1 VLAGGISYKSSYP
14 YLGGFIVKPKDA
26 AGTNLSRRAFIRNTA
41 AGAATIAGA
50 SLLQESQAS
59 AAIAAN
65 SQSKAISSLTPKE
78 ALETEVLVVGAGT
91 AGLAAA
97 VSAAQSGAKVVL
109 IEKSPTYTALG
120 GDNTAIGSRLQKKL
134 GIEIDRD
141 EVVRSL
147 MRWGGNKPDARLI
160 RLWAANCG
168 KVMDWLMDMAEAAG
182 LRTALYIPTTLDA
195 NAALIDKWPNPTGFP
210 ASWNFRSEFPIEY
223 PTAHRWNEGANQRL
237 LLGVLEKNALK
248 NSVKIFYSTRAS
260 QLLAGARRRITGVLA
275 ETEAGDYV
283 QINANKAVLLCTGD
297 YGSNPDMMRQYCPQA
312 ADLANSKANLK
323 RTLNVPF
330 NTGDGHRMA
339 MQMGAVMELGPHAPM
354 AHMFHVMGT
363 DAFLRVN
370 KFGERYENEDVDTQ
384 SIANQ
389 CLQQNGYW
397 VIFDESW
404 PEDIPQMGLGF
415 RRIWRADAST
425 RKDFETRLKSGR
437 ILKADTIAELGA
449 KMKVPEKTFRATIDR
464 YNALAS
470 QGKDLDFG
478 KRADRLTAIDQPPF
492 YAGWSD
498 TPDFLA
504 VMGGLIVNPRLQPLD
519 AKGKVIE
526 GLYLAGNTVGR
537 RFANDY
543 PVMLPGLSHSM
554 AWTHGFLAGK
564 YAAEELA

>member
-1 VLAGGISYKSSYP
+1 VRL
-14 YLGGFIVKPKDA
+14 KDT
-26 AGTNLSRRAFIRNTA
+26 AGTNLSRRDFIRNTTT
-41 AGAATIAGA
+41 GAATIAGT
-50 SLLQESQAS
+50 SLLQERNAS
-59 AAIAAN
+59 AATAVS
-65 SQSKAISSLTPKE
+65 SQTNAFSALSTKE
-78 ALETEVLVVGAGT
+78 ALETEVLIVGAGT

-134 GIEIDRD
+134 GIEIDID

-160 RLWAANCG
+160 RLWAMNCG
-168 KVMDWLMDMAEAAG
+168 KVMDWIMDMTEAAD
-182 LRTALYIPTTLDA
+182 LRTALYIPTALDA
-195 NAALIDKWPNPTGFP
+195 SAALIDKWPNPTGFP
-210 ASWNFRSEFPIEY
+210 AGYNYRNEFPIEY

-237 LLGVLEKNALK
+237 LLGVLEQNALK
-248 NSVKIFYSTRAS
+248 NGVKIFYNTRAA
-260 QLLAGARRRITGVLA
+260 QLLAGAQRRINGVLV
-275 ETEAGDYV
+275 ETKAGDYV
-283 QINANKAVLLCTGD
+283 QIDARKAVLICTGD
-297 YGSNPDMMRQYCPQA
+297 YGSNPEMMRQYCPQA

-323 RTLNVPF
+323 RALDVPF

-354 AHMFHVMGT
+354 AHMFHAMGT

-370 KFGERYENEDVDTQ
+370 KFGKRYENEDVDTQ

-389 CLQQNGYW
+389 CLQQGGYW
-397 VIFDESW
+397 VVFDESW
-404 PEDIPQMGLGF
+404 PEDVPKMGVGF
-415 RRIWRADAST
+415 QRVWRADASI
-425 RKDFETRLKSGR
+425 RKIFESRLKSGK
-437 ILKADTIAELGA
+437 ILKADTIAELAA
-449 KMKVPEKTFRATIDR
+449 KMKIPAEAFKATITR
-464 YNALAS
+464 YNILAQ

-478 KRADRLTAIDQPPF
+478 KRNDRLTAIDQAPF
-492 YAGWSD
+492 YASWSD

-504 VMGGLIVNPRLQPLD
+504 VMGGLVVNPRLQPLD
-519 AKGKVIE
+519 AKGNVIE

-554 AWTHGFLAGK
+554 AWTHGYLAGK
-564 YAAEELA
+564 FAAEEHI

>member
-1 VLAGGISYKSSYP
+1 MIS
-14 YLGGFIVKPKDA
+14 KDA
-26 AGTNLSRRAFIRNTA
+26 AGTNLSRRDFIRNTT
-41 AGAATIAGA
+41 AGAATIAGTG
-50 SLLQESQAS
+50 LLQERKAS
-59 AAIAAN
+59 AATAAN
-65 SQSKAISSLTPKE
+65 SQTNAVSVLSAKD
-78 ALETEVLVVGAGT
+78 ALETEVLVIGAGT
-91 AGLAAA
+91 AGLTAA
-97 VSAAQSGAKVVL
+97 VSAAQAGAKVVL

-134 GIEIDRD
+134 GIEIDID

-168 KVMDWLMDMAEAAG
+168 KIMDWLINITEAAG
-182 LRTALYIPTTLDA
+182 LRTALYIPTALDA
-195 NAALIDKWPNPTGFP
+195 TAALIDKWPHPTGFP
-210 ASWNFRSEFPIEY
+210 ASWNFRNEFPIEY

-237 LLGVLEKNALK
+237 MLGTLEQNALK
-248 NSVKIFYSTRAS
+248 NGVKIFYKTRAA
-260 QLLAGARRRITGVLA
+260 QLLAGSKRRITGVLA

-283 QINANKAVLLCTGD
+283 QINARKAVLICTGD
-297 YGSNPDMMRQYCPQA
+297 YGSNPEMMRQYCPQA

-323 RTLNVPF
+323 RALDVPF

-389 CLQQNGYW
+389 CLQQGGYW
-397 VIFDESW
+397 VVFDESW
-404 PEDIPQMGLGF
+404 PEDVPKMGVGF
-415 RRIWRADAST
+415 QRVWREDAST
-425 RKDFETRLKSGR
+425 RKNFESRLKSGR
-437 ILKADTIAELGA
+437 IQKADTLVELA
-449 KMKVPEKTFRATIDR
+449 VKMKVPAEAFKATITR
-464 YNALAS
+464 YNTLVQ
-470 QGKDLDFG
+470 QGRDLDFG

-504 VMGGLIVNPRLQPLD
+504 VMGGLIVNTRLQPLD
-519 AKGKVIE
+519 AKGHVIE
-526 GLYLAGNTVGR
+526 GLYLAGNTIGR

-554 AWTHGFLAGK
+554 AWTHGYLAGK
-564 YAAEELA
+564 YAAEEQI

>member
-1 VLAGGISYKSSYP
+1 
-14 YLGGFIVKPKDA
+14 
-26 AGTNLSRRAFIRNTA
+26 
-41 AGAATIAGA
+41 
-50 SLLQESQAS
+50 LQERKAS
-59 AAIAAN
+59 AATAAN
-65 SQSKAISSLTPKE
+65 SQTSAVSVLSAKN
-78 ALETEVLVVGAGT
+78 ALETEVLVIGAGT

-97 VSAAQSGAKVVL
+97 VSAAQAGAKVVL

-134 GIEIDRD
+134 GIEIDID

-168 KVMDWLMDMAEAAG
+168 KVMDWLMDITEAVG
-182 LRTALYIPTTLDA
+182 LRTALYIPTALDA
-195 NAALIDKWPNPTGFP
+195 SAALIDKWPNPTGFP

-237 LLGVLEKNALK
+237 MLGTLEQNALK
-248 NSVKIFYSTRAS
+248 NGVKIFYKTRAA
-260 QLLAGARRRITGVLA
+260 QLLAGAKRRITGALA

-283 QINANKAVLLCTGD
+283 QINARKAVLICTGD
-297 YGSNPDMMRQYCPQA
+297 YGSNPEMMRQYCPQA

-323 RTLNVPF
+323 RALDVPF

-389 CLQQNGYW
+389 CLQQGGYW
-397 VIFDESW
+397 VVFDESW
-404 PEDIPQMGLGF
+404 PEDVPKMGVGF
-415 RRIWRADAST
+415 QKVWREDAST
-425 RKDFETRLKSGR
+425 RKNFESRLKSGR
-437 ILKADTIAELGA
+437 IQKADTIDELAA
-449 KMKVPEKTFRATIDR
+449 KMKVPAEAFKATITR
-464 YNALAS
+464 YNTLVQ
-470 QGKDLDFG
+470 QGRDLDFG
-478 KRADRLTAIDQPPF
+478 KRADRLTAIDRPPF

-504 VMGGLIVNPRLQPLD
+504 VMGGLIVNTRLQPLD
-519 AKGKVIE
+519 AKGRVIE

-554 AWTHGFLAGK
+554 AWTHGYLAGK
-564 YAAEELA
+564 YAAEEQI